1 VDVAFDAYLFEES
14 GEGFAP
20 GSGSVLRVR
29 VPGREGVFTRL
40 IDHRGSYVVGDRTGK
55 LRASLGRSEFDVPRL
70 CLRDFDTLNR
80 PHSIL

>member
-40 IDHRGSYVVGDRTGK
+40 IDHRGSYVVGDRTGNSVPV
-55 LRASLGRSEFDVPRL
+55 LAVRSLTFPV
-70 CLRDFDTLNR
+70 FVFVI
-80 PHSIL
+80 SIL